1 MVKNKILAE
10 FWDLKEVNEAFGKMQ
25 PEELRYDLKAEVF
38 LVLCEMDEQKLVGMY
53 ERNELRFYIV
63 RTMLNMIKSDRST
76 FYKNYRNHIEFVAS
90 DLNREIKRIN
100 EEPTDL
106 IDKLEKNLED
116 LHWYNKEILKLYA
129 IDFKKNAKELSRK
142 TGIPYM
148 SIVRTINKTKKQ
160 MKQNIRK

>member
-10 FWDLKEVNEAFGKMQ
+10 YWTLKEVNDAFAKMH
-25 PEELRYDLKAEVF
+25 PEELQYDLKAEVF
-38 LVLCEMDEQKLVGMY
+38 LVLCEMNEEKLIGMY
-53 ERNELRFYIV
+53 ERNELKFYIV
-63 RTMLNMIKSDRST
+63 RVMLNMIKSDRSN
-76 FYKNYRNHIEFVAS
+76 FYKSYRNYTEYVDNDTEAEVNFEKL
-90 DLNREIKRIN
+90 DLV
-100 EEPTDL
+100 
-106 IDKLEKNLED
+106 DKLEKNLEG

-160 MKQNIRK
+160 MKTNIRK

>member
-10 FWDLKEVNEAFGKMQ
+10 YWTLKEVNDAFAKMH
-25 PEELRYDLKAEVF
+25 PEELQYDLKAEVF
-38 LVLCEMDEQKLVGMY
+38 LVLCEMNEDKLIGMY
-53 ERNELRFYIV
+53 ERNELKFYIV
-63 RTMLNMIKSDRST
+63 RIMLNMIKSDRSN
-76 FYKNYRNHIEFVAS
+76 FYKSYRNYTEYVDNDTEAEVNFDKL
-90 DLNREIKRIN
+90 DLV
-100 EEPTDL
+100 
-106 IDKLEKNLED
+106 DKLEKNLEG

-160 MKQNIRK
+160 MKTNIRK

>member
-10 FWDLKEVNEAFGKMQ
+10 YWTLKEVNDAFAKMH
-25 PEELRYDLKAEVF
+25 PEELQYDLKAEVF
-38 LVLCEMDEQKLVGMY
+38 LVLCEMNDEKLIGMY
-53 ERNELRFYIV
+53 ERNELKFYIV
-63 RTMLNMIKSDRST
+63 RVMLNMIKSDRSN
-76 FYKNYRNHIEFVAS
+76 FYKSYRNYTEYVDNDTEAIVDFDKL
-90 DLNREIKRIN
+90 DLV
-100 EEPTDL
+100 
-106 IDKLEKNLED
+106 DKLEKNLEG

-160 MKQNIRK
+160 MKTNIRK